1 MSYVKSYRKIPNQ
14 WNHKIFKLGNVSGKQ
29 IEEEER
35 RSSKKEQESQLKNLF
50 SDVLAKKLFQITIP
64 EWLFFISETNVF

>member
-1 MSYVKSYRKIPNQ
+1 MIAAVLLLFGWVMSYRKIPNQ

-35 RSSKKEQESQLKNLF
+35 RSLKKEQESQLKKPFLQCF
-50 SDVLAKKLFQITIP
+50 G
-64 EWLFFISETNVF
+64 